1 MTAERA
7 GRHGLYAY
15 PWDVAEQDQAGFAA
29 ELRTAGIDTLCLAT
43 AYHAGKFLRP
53 HGASS
58 PVYFPEDGTV
68 HCRVRPE
75 RYGRIRP
82 RESAVALDG
91 DPFGRFAGRGDIG
104 VTAWAVLMHNTR
116 LGTAHPDA
124 VARNAFGDP
133 YWYSLC
139 PANPEVQDYAVALCA
154 DIAER
159 YPVRGLVLESAGWM
173 AYRHGY
179 HHEFALVG
187 ANPWL
192 DAMLGLCFCRH
203 CVAGATQAGIAAAA
217 LRERVAARVRD
228 YLAAPLDT
236 PEAIGRSW
244 LACDLA
250 VDAELGAFL
259 RWRCGVLAALVARI
273 RQAVRADA
281 ALFVIPT
288 TQHPVALG
296 WLEGADFAAL
306 AREADGLE
314 LCLYKPDWQ
323 SAVADL
329 EEVRRRAGPRPLR
342 CILRPGPPDAEDEAN
357 FARKV
362 AELSRA
368 GVDGISFYNFGHLR
382 RSHLGWIGRA
392 LAAAKESHRETS

>member
-1 MTAERA
+1 MTAGQT

-15 PWDVAEQDQAGFAA
+15 PWDVAEQEPAPFVA
-29 ELRTAGIDTLCLAT
+29 ELGAAGIDTLCLAT

-53 HGASS
+53 HGAGAR
-58 PVYFPEDGTV
+58 VYFPEDGTV
-68 HCRVRPE
+68 HCQVRPE

-82 RESAVALDG
+82 RESEVAQQG
-91 DPFGRFAGRGDIG
+91 DPFGRFAARGDIG
-104 VTAWAVLMHNTR
+104 VTAWTVLMHNTR
-116 LGTAHPDA
+116 LGMAHPDA

-139 PANPEVQDYAVALCA
+139 PANPDVQDYAVALCA
-154 DIAER
+154 DIAGR

-192 DAMLGLCFCRH
+192 DAMLGLCFCPH
-203 CVAGATQAGIAAAA
+203 CIAGATRAGIAAEA
-217 LRERVAARVRD
+217 LRGRVAGRVHA
-228 YLAAPLDT
+228 YLAADEDT
-236 PEAIGRSW
+236 PGEIGRVW
-244 LACDLA
+244 LAADLA
-250 VDAELGAFL
+250 GDAELGAFL
-259 RWRCGVLAALVARI
+259 RWRCGVLSGLIARI
-273 RQAVRADA
+273 RAAVRADA
-281 ALFVIPT
+281 ALFVIPS
-288 TQHPVALG
+288 TQQPAAMG

-306 AREADGLE
+306 AQAADGLE
-314 LCLYKPDWQ
+314 LCLYAPDWP

-329 EEVRRRAGPRPLR
+329 AEVRRRAGPRPLR
-342 CILRPGPPDAEDEAN
+342 CILRPGPPDAMDEAA

-362 AELSRA
+362 MALTRS

-392 LAAAKESHRETS
+392 LAAAREIRHEAS

>member
-1 MTAERA
+1 MSERA

-15 PWDVAEQDQAGFAA
+15 PWDMAEQEPEGFVA
-29 ELRTAGIDTLCLAT
+29 ELRAAGIDTLCLAT

-53 HGASS
+53 HGADGH
-58 PVYFPEDGTV
+58 VYFPEDGTV
-68 HCRVRPE
+68 HCRVRSE

-82 RESAVALDG
+82 RESEVAQAG
-91 DPFGRFAGRGDIG
+91 DPFGCFASRADIG

-116 LGTAHPDA
+116 LGMAHPEA

-139 PANPEVQDYAVALCA
+139 PANPDVQDYAVALCSDLA
-154 DIAER
+154 DR

-192 DAMLGLCFCRH
+192 DAMLGLCFCVH
-203 CVAGATQAGIAAAA
+203 CVAGAAQAGIAGVA
-217 LRERVAARVRD
+217 LRDRVAARVRA

-236 PEAIGRSW
+236 PAEMGRSW
-244 LACDLA
+244 LAFDLA
-250 VDAELGAFL
+250 ADPDLGAFL
-259 RWRCGVLAALVARI
+259 RWRCGVLAALIARI
-273 RQAVRADA
+273 RQMVRADA
-281 ALFVIPT
+281 ALYVIPS
-288 TQHPVALG
+288 TQHPVAQG

-306 AREADGLE
+306 AHAADGLE

-323 SAVADL
+323 STVADL
-329 EEVRRRAGPRPLR
+329 GEVRRRAGARPLR

-362 AELSRA
+362 AEITRA
-368 GVDGISFYNFGHLR
+368 GIDGISFYNFGHLR

-392 LAAAKESHRETS
+392 LTAAKEARA